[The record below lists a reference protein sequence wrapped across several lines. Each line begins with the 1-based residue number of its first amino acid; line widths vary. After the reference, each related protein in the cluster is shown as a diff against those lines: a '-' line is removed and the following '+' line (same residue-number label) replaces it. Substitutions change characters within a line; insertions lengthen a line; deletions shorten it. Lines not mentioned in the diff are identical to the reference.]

1 MVALAVEEMERHRGI
16 DGKNEKWK
24 KEYGRFWRFWEV
36 FVVQVRW
43 GLVELDL
50 NGSGRG
56 WTGSGRE

>member
-1 MVALAVEEMERHRGI
+1 MEEMERHRGI
-16 DGKNEKWK
+16 DGNNEKWK